1 MSKSFAAFFALL
13 HKFSYSVKSML
24 ITFWIIDGE
33 MNIGDEY
40 EYEGYFV
47 NMKEVKQFMRENV
60 LAGNGIMIL
69 EVEEITVEEYEKAW

>member
-1 MSKSFAAFFALL
+1 MK
-13 HKFSYSVKSML
+13 V
-24 ITFWIIDGE
+24 TFWIIDGE

-69 EVEEITVEEYEKAW
+69 EDEEITVEEYEKAW

>member
-1 MSKSFAAFFALL
+1 MK
-13 HKFSYSVKSML
+13 VK
-24 ITFWIIDGE
+24 FWIIDGE

-69 EVEEITVEEYEKAW
+69 EIEEITIEEYENAW

>member
-1 MSKSFAAFFALL
+1 MK
-13 HKFSYSVKSML
+13 V
-24 ITFWIIDGE
+24 TFWIIDGE

-69 EVEEITVEEYEKAW
+69 KVEEITVEEYEKAW

>member
-1 MSKSFAAFFALL
+1 MK
-13 HKFSYSVKSML
+13 V
-24 ITFWIIDGE
+24 TFWIIDGE

-60 LAGNGIMIL
+60 VAGNGIMIL
-69 EVEEITVEEYEKAW
+69 GVEEITVEEYEKAW

>member
-1 MSKSFAAFFALL
+1 MK
-13 HKFSYSVKSML
+13 V
-24 ITFWIIDGE
+24 TFWIIDGE

-69 EVEEITVEEYEKAW
+69 EVEEITVEESEKAW

>member
-1 MSKSFAAFFALL
+1 MK
-13 HKFSYSVKSML
+13 V
-24 ITFWIIDGE
+24 TFWIIDGE

-69 EVEEITVEEYEKAW
+69 EVEEITIEEYEKAW